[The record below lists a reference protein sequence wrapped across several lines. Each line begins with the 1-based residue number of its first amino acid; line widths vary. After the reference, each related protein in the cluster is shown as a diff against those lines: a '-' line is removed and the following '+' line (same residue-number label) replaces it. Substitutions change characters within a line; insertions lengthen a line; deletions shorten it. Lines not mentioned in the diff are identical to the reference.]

1 MNANGSERGVYAA
14 SIQNS
19 RSISVN
25 SRKSYLLSFL
35 CLLLLNLAGCARFR
49 STQTE
54 TAPDG
59 TQRITRVCVTT
70 FFDGKSDLAKLRAS
84 TTDKTQGLTLA
95 GLDQS
100 SSSTNTVE
108 ILRHIAAILGAAK

>member
-1 MNANGSERGVYAA
+1 MNTDKKICRRLIAFPSV
-14 SIQNS
+14 SI
-19 RSISVN
+19 RVHPWLKI
-25 SRKSYLLSFL
+25 
-35 CLLLLNLAGCARFR
+35 CLLCFLLAGCARFR

-95 GLDQS
+95 GLDQN

>member
-1 MNANGSERGVYAA
+1 MQKFSAYCILFAA
-14 SIQNS
+14 
-19 RSISVN
+19 
-25 SRKSYLLSFL
+25 LL
-35 CLLLLNLAGCARFR
+35 CGCARFR

-54 TAPDG
+54 IAPDG

-70 FFDGKSDLAKLRAS
+70 FFDGRSDLAKLRAS

-100 SSSTNTVE
+100 SSSTNAVE
-108 ILRHIAAILGAAK
+108 ILRHVAAILGAVK

>member
-1 MNANGSERGVYAA
+1 MLKAKT
-14 SIQNS
+14 I
-19 RSISVN
+19 RSAFSLQ
-25 SRKSYLLSFL
+25 LLAFSLVFS
-35 CLLLLNLAGCARFR
+35 GCARFR

-54 TAPDG
+54 TSPDG

-84 TTDKTQGLTLA
+84 TTDKTQGLTVS

-100 SSSTNTVE
+100 SSSTNAVE
-108 ILRHIAAILGAAK
+108 ILRHIAAILGAVQ

>member
-1 MNANGSERGVYAA
+1 M
-14 SIQNS
+14 
-19 RSISVN
+19 
-25 SRKSYLLSFL
+25 
-35 CLLLLNLAGCARFR
+35 FR

-54 TAPDG
+54 TSPDG

-84 TTDKTQGLTLA
+84 TTDKTQGLTVS

-100 SSSTNTVE
+100 SSSTNAVE
-108 ILRHIAAILGAAK
+108 ILRHIAAILGAVK

>member
-1 MNANGSERGVYAA
+1 MKIINRKGRKENLPSALFAFFV
-14 SIQNS
+14 
-19 RSISVN
+19 VN
-25 SRKSYLLSFL
+25 ILF
-35 CLLLLNLAGCARFR
+35 LAGCARFR

-70 FFDGKSDLAKLRAS
+70 FFDGRSDLAKLRAS

-100 SSSTNTVE
+100 SSSTNAVE